1 MLDWR
6 FSHLYDISIIQNKT
20 DNFPNIIIATYP
32 GSPPSPSLFYNFV
45 MDYIK
50 NHKPNRV
57 FFAYRWLLYLKD
69 KSADN

>member
-6 FSHLYDISIIQNKT
+6 CSHLYDKSIKENKT
-20 DNFPNIIIATYP
+20 DNFPNIIIASYP
-32 GSPPSPSLFYNFV
+32 GASPSPSPFSSVV

-57 FFAYRWLLYLKD
+57 FFVYRWLLYLKD
-69 KSADN
+69 KS